1 VRRGE
6 INLERLVEVLHSRDY
21 ITEQHQ
27 EEGCGFGSS
36 AMEAVHQDDLKLLF
50 SFFFPDSIC
59 DNEIQCA
66 ATDEG
71 GEADSFAYVLFNTNI
86 VTREAV
92 IALLRAENEETYA
105 WVRGK
110 V

>member
-1 VRRGE
+1 MWVR
-6 INLERLVEVLHSRDY
+6 L
-21 ITEQHQ
+21 
-27 EEGCGFGSS
+27 
-36 AMEAVHQDDLKLLF
+36 
-50 SFFFPDSIC
+50 IC
-59 DNEIQCA
+59 NG
-66 ATDEG
+66 G

-92 IALLRAENEETYA
+92 LAVLRAENEETYA